1 MRRHLRH
8 ASSGTRGTK
17 PAPLATERHQQ
28 LVVAGVTAQAEKPV
42 REDATP
48 QIVIKFTFHISR
60 EASGLGVVMA
70 RGEESLQVLRNHVV
84 EHRLVRIPGC
94 VGGNGWRHT
103 SPHGQQGENGQARSC
118 PQLYCSNVQYASKN
132 LTRECGGNIRDA
144 SPCSAAVAKSAFGI
158 PIHLTTAGDRVSI
171 GSKLN
176 SVVA

>member
-60 EASGLGVVMA
+60 EASGLGGVMV
-70 RGEESLQVLRNHVV
+70 RGEEGLQVLRNHVV
-84 EHRLVRIPGC
+84 EHRMARNPGVRRWQRLAPYKPP
-94 VGGNGWRHT
+94 R
-103 SPHGQQGENGQARSC
+103 
-118 PQLYCSNVQYASKN
+118 
-132 LTRECGGNIRDA
+132 
-144 SPCSAAVAKSAFGI
+144 
-158 PIHLTTAGDRVSI
+158 TAGRERKYQELPATI
-171 GSKLN
+171 LLIC
-176 SVVA
+176 